1 VQRQERTA
9 RWWLHYRLVPRP
21 RRLGEVRVSPQ
32 FEQMYRA
39 SMTTCWDLSGWNDPL
54 VRVPRTRR
62 QAPNGLNGLGSPSV
76 DLARSSLTVNDIHT
90 RSPLNRLGSP
100 KQCPRTLK
108 WWNTGVACSW
118 SCFEH
123 IRTPIRIAQQTVNT
137 EKRNRLPRRRVR
149 RAATRGRKRDKFDID
164 WVVEDVI
171 YESCASSMGL
181 VAGLP

>member
-1 VQRQERTA
+1 
-9 RWWLHYRLVPRP
+9 
-21 RRLGEVRVSPQ
+21 
-32 FEQMYRA
+32 
-39 SMTTCWDLSGWNDPL
+39 MTTCWDLSGWNDPL

-149 RAATRGRKRDKFDID
+149 RAATRGRKRDKLDID

-171 YESCASSMGL
+171 YESCASSTGL
-181 VAGLP
+181 TAGLP